1 MLFSGVEFTVLD
13 QLLWAIRVMSKQ
25 QQQPLSKIVQTGQI
39 FPFRSKLPQIDQ
51 SAFVAQ
57 NATII
62 GDVELAASVGVWY
75 GCVIRGD
82 VNEIRI
88 GQGTNIQDLTMI
100 HCAERGQ
107 GTYLGSGITVGH
119 SAVLH
124 ACTVEDNA
132 FIGIQ
137 ACVMDD
143 CIVEKGA
150 MVAAGALVTPGKI
163 VKSNEVWAGSPAKKL
178 RDINKNDLD
187 FFEVNRERYQRLARE
202 YNLEQYQK

>member
-1 MLFSGVEFTVLD
+1 MQNILPYNSVL
-13 QLLWAIRVMSKQ
+13 
-25 QQQPLSKIVQTGQI
+25 PT
-39 FPFRSKLPQIDQ
+39 IDD
-51 SAFVAQ
+51 SAWVAQ
-57 NATII
+57 TATVI
-62 GDVELAASVGVWY
+62 GDTHIGAESGIWY

-88 GQGTNIQDLTMI
+88 GKRTNIQDLTMI
-100 HCAERGQ
+100 HCAELGQ
-107 GTYLGSGITVGH
+107 GTYLGDDITVGH

-124 ACTVEDNA
+124 ACNIEDNA

-163 VKSNEVWAGSPAKKL
+163 VKAGEVWAGSPAKKL
-178 RDINKNDLD
+178 RDVSEKDLD
-187 FFEVNRERYQRLARE
+187 FFDINITRYARLAQKYR
-202 YNLEQYQK
+202 NEQYGK

>member
-1 MLFSGVEFTVLD
+1 
-13 QLLWAIRVMSKQ
+13 MSKQ
-25 QQQPLSKIVQTGQI
+25 PDNPDPKPVSAGQI
-39 FPFRSKLPQIDQ
+39 HPYKGILPQIDP
-51 SAFVAQ
+51 SSFIAQ

-62 GDVELAASVGVWY
+62 GDVEIAADVGVWY
-75 GCVIRGD
+75 GCVVRGD

-163 VKSNEVWAGSPAKKL
+163 VKANEVWAGSPAKKL
-178 RDINKNDLD
+178 RDINQNDLD
-187 FFEVNRERYQRLARE
+187 FFEINRERYQRLARQ
-202 YNLEQYQK
+202 YNHEQYQK

>member
-1 MLFSGVEFTVLD
+1 MKLSTPFLPYRGVMPTVHPN
-13 QLLWAIRVMSKQ
+13 AFIA
-25 QQQPLSKIVQTGQI
+25 QT
-39 FPFRSKLPQIDQ
+39 
-51 SAFVAQ
+51 
-57 NATII
+57 ATII
-62 GDVELAASVGVWY
+62 GDTHVGEGSGIWY

-88 GQGTNIQDLTMI
+88 GKRTNIQDLTMI
-100 HCAERGQ
+100 HCAELGQ
-107 GTYLGSGITVGH
+107 GTYLGDDITVGH

-124 ACTVEDNA
+124 ACNVEDNA

-163 VKSNEVWAGSPAKKL
+163 VKAGEVWAGSPAKKL
-178 RDINKNDLD
+178 RDINEKDLA
-187 FFEVNRERYQRLARE
+187 FFEINRQRYVRLAQE
-202 YNLEQYQK
+202 YMTEQTQQ

>member
-1 MLFSGVEFTVLD
+1 MPT
-13 QLLWAIRVMSKQ
+13 INPR
-25 QQQPLSKIVQTGQI
+25 
-39 FPFRSKLPQIDQ
+39 
-51 SAFVAQ
+51 AFVAQ
-57 NATII
+57 TAAVI
-62 GDVELAASVGVWY
+62 GDVHLGAGSGIWY
-75 GCVIRGD
+75 GCVVRGD

-88 GQGTNIQDLTMI
+88 GERTNIQDLTMI

-107 GTYLGSGITVGH
+107 GTYLGDGITVGH

-143 CIVEKGA
+143 CIVEAGA

-163 VKSNEVWAGSPAKKL
+163 VKANEVWAGRPAKKL
-178 RDINKNDLD
+178 RDITQKDLD
-187 FFEVNRERYQRLARE
+187 FFDINRQRYERLAEE
-202 YNLEQYQK
+202 YRTEQT

>member
-1 MLFSGVEFTVLD
+1 MPSVH
-13 QLLWAIRVMSKQ
+13 
-25 QQQPLSKIVQTGQI
+25 P
-39 FPFRSKLPQIDQ
+39 
-51 SAFVAQ
+51 SAFIAQ
-57 NATII
+57 TSIVI
-62 GDVELAASVGVWY
+62 GDTHVGEDSGIWF
-75 GCVIRGD
+75 GCVVRGD

-88 GQGTNIQDLTMI
+88 GKRTNIQDLTMI

-107 GTYLGSGITVGH
+107 GTYLGDDITVGH

-163 VKSNEVWAGSPAKKL
+163 VKAGEVWAGSPAKKL
-178 RDINKNDLD
+178 RDINEKDLA
-187 FFEVNRERYQRLARE
+187 FFEINRQRYVGLAHE
-202 YNLEQYQK
+202 YRDAQTLDHK

>member
-1 MLFSGVEFTVLD
+1 MKPISPLLPYRGVMPTIHSNAFIASTATV
-13 QLLWAIRVMSKQ
+13 
-25 QQQPLSKIVQTGQI
+25 
-39 FPFRSKLPQIDQ
+39 
-51 SAFVAQ
+51 
-57 NATII
+57 I
-62 GDVELAASVGVWY
+62 GDTHIGEDSGIWY

-88 GQGTNIQDLTMI
+88 GKRTNIQDLTMI

-107 GTYLGSGITVGH
+107 GTYLGNDITVGH

-124 ACTVEDNA
+124 ACTVEDSA

-163 VKSNEVWAGSPAKKL
+163 VKAGEVWAGSPAKKL
-178 RDINKNDLD
+178 RDINQKDLD
-187 FFEVNRERYQRLARE
+187 FFEINRQRYVRLAHE
-202 YNLEQYQK
+202 YRVEQSEK